1 MRKTFPLH
9 LPDKT
14 DAQVMTALQLTLNK
28 YVKRERRKALPE
40 GARGWTLL
48 CRLGTS
54 PETAEPCDWKA
65 MHAGIQAI
73 ALAEHPE
80 VYVEIL
86 AAPSMKVLPSS
97 AEEGVPAE
105 DDSNAAE

>member
-14 DAQVMTALQLTLNK
+14 DSQVMTALQLTLNK

-48 CRLGTS
+48 CRLGTNQ
-54 PETAEPCDWKA
+54 ETAQPCDWKKV
-65 MHAGIQAI
+65 HAGIQAI

-86 AAPSMKVLPSS
+86 AAPSMRVQ
-97 AEEGVPAE
+97 AAPAE
-105 DDSNAAE
+105 ADPTVE